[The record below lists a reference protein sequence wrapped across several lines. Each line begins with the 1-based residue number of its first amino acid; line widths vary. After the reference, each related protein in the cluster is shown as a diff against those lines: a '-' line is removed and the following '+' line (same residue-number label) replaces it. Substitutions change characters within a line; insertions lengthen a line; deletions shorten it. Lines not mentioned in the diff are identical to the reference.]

1 MCRPR
6 VPPLPVQVST
16 VEHALDEAAAVKSA
30 VTGAVAEEMQRFK
43 EEAHHPEQQQQP
55 HTSGGLPITS
65 S

>member
-1 MCRPR
+1 M
-6 VPPLPVQVST
+6 
-16 VEHALDEAAAVKSA
+16 EHALDEAAAVKSA